1 MRRRRRLDDPPESLG
16 VVVHGPVVIGRAP
29 GIAVGLR
36 CIFGYPSGLL
46 FQLVLRAWGVQAEAA
61 ARRSDYGVGY
71 HDSSAAGR
79 RSRCLLSV
87 EADGR
92 PQPLQPMREETSS
105 GEDAFDH
112 EATYWLSPLPQDREL
127 ALTVGWP
134 EAGLPEQTC
143 HVTLGELGDL
153 SARILPLT

>member
-16 VVVHGPVVIGRAP
+16 VLVHGPVVIGRAP

-36 CIFGYPSGLL
+36 CIFGYPSVLL
-46 FQLVLRAWGVQAEAA
+46 FQLVLRARGVQAEAA

-71 HDSSAAGR
+71 HDSSAGGR

-92 PQPLQPMREETSS
+92 
-105 GEDAFDH
+105 
-112 EATYWLSPLPQDREL
+112 PQDREL